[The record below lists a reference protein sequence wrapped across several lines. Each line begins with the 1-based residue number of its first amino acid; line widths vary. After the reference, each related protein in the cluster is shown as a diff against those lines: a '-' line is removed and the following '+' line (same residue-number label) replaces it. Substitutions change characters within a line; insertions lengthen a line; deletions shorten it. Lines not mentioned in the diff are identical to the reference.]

1 MRFAMTKTF
10 DQYNKAL
17 VVLANPKTVV
27 NDKYAPKEVKEKVIR
42 GDQLISFLK
51 TLKSDIKSSKKEML
65 SLGEKYLSLN
75 IDERKEYIK
84 RFQELADAS
93 SMNGIENVDQLT
105 EATEKTKEVPISE
118 HNINKEIGVEQVQAL
133 ICPWC
138 GRELVLRTA
147 KKGNMIGKQFYGC
160 SGFPKCRYVKCPV
173 YQRIGRTA

>member
-84 RFQELADAS
+84 RFQEEMGL
-93 SMNGIENVDQLT
+93 EVDGK
-105 EATEKTKEVPISE
+105 AGNKTLDK
-118 HNINKEIGVEQVQAL
+118 
-133 ICPWC
+133 
-138 GRELVLRTA
+138 LVDWI
-147 KKGNMIGKQFYGC
+147 KKDN
-160 SGFPKCRYVKCPV
+160 
-173 YQRIGRTA
+173 QRG